1 MTHFDIITI
10 FPEMFEIIHSGGVVG
25 RALNKQLFELKTWN
39 PRDYTTDNRK
49 TVDDRAYGGGP
60 GMVMM
65 VEPLEKTL
73 KVIKQSHTKQGPVIL
88 LSPQGKAFNQQMAA
102 DLLEHEQLSFV
113 CGRYEAVDQR
123 FIDRNVDLEIS
134 LGDFVLSGGE
144 IAAMA
149 IIDAMVRL
157 IPGVLG
163 DKDSALQDSFMEG
176 LLDCPHYT
184 RPEIYE
190 NSVVPGVLLGGNHA
204 IIDGWRREQ
213 SLLATQLRRP
223 DLIEAARKKGLL
235 SKKDELFLKNIQTNT

>member
-25 RALNKQLFELKTWN
+25 RALEKQLFTQRTWN
-39 PRDYTTDNRK
+39 PRDYTIDQRK

-73 KVIKQSHTKQGPVIL
+73 AAIKQSHTQVGPVIL
-88 LSPQGKAFNQQMAA
+88 LSPQGKTFNQQMAA
-102 DLLEHEQLSFV
+102 DLLQNEQLSFV
-113 CGRYEAVDQR
+113 CGRYEAIDQR

-149 IIDAMVRL
+149 IIDSMVRL

-163 DKDSALQDSFMEG
+163 DKDSALQDSFMDG

-204 IIDGWRREQ
+204 IIEGWRREQ

-235 SKKDELFLKNIQTNT
+235 SKKDELFLKQIQT

>member
-1 MTHFDIITI
+1 
-10 FPEMFEIIHSGGVVG
+10 
-25 RALNKQLFELKTWN
+25 
-39 PRDYTTDNRK
+39 
-49 TVDDRAYGGGP
+49 
-60 GMVMM
+60 MVMM
-65 VEPLEKTL
+65 ADPLEKTL
-73 KVIKQSHTKQGPVIL
+73 QTIKKEQAGHGPVIL
-88 LSPQGKAFNQQMAA
+88 LSPQGKTFNQDMAA
-102 DLLEHEQLSFV
+102 ELLKHEQITMV

-163 DKDSALQDSFMEG
+163 DKDSALQDSFMDG

-190 NSVVPGVLLGGNHA
+190 NSAVPGVLLGGNHA
-204 IIDGWRREQ
+204 IIEGWRREQ

-235 SKKDELFLKNIQTNT
+235 SSKDELFLKNIQT

>member
-1 MTHFDIITI
+1 MNQSIRFDVMTI
-10 FPEMFEIIHSGGVVG
+10 FPEMFDIIHAGGVVG
-25 RALNKQLFELKTWN
+25 RALEKQLFKLNTWN

-73 KVIKQSHTKQGPVIL
+73 QAIKALQGNAGLVVL
-88 LSPQGKAFNQQMAA
+88 LSPQGKVFNQDLAQ
-102 DLLEHEQLSFV
+102 DLLSHEQITMI

-149 IIDAMVRL
+149 IIDTMARL

-176 LLDCPHYT
+176 LLDHPHYT
-184 RPEIYE
+184 RPENYE
-190 NSVVPGVLLGGNHA
+190 NSFVPGVLLGGNHA
-204 IIDGWRREQ
+204 IIEDWRREQ
-213 SLLATQLRRP
+213 SLLATQKSRP
-223 DLIEAARKKGLL
+223 DLIEVARKVKTETVA
-235 SKKDELFLKNIQTNT
+235 S